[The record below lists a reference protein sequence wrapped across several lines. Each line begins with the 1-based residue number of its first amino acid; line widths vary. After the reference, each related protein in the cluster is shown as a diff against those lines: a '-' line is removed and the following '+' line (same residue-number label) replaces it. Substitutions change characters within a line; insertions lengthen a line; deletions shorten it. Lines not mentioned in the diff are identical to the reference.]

1 LLPGLA
7 RFQKLSL
14 SHSAT
19 GPDMTPFT
27 MPPRGLYLLTP
38 EDADAGRLR
47 ARVEPLLATGGV
59 ALLQLRCKEG
69 GAGRRRAHALALREA
84 SASAGVPLLV
94 NDDWRLA
101 AELGLGAHLGGEDGS
116 LAEARAAL
124 APGAILGASC
134 YDELERARRAAGE
147 GADYLAFGAFFPSGT
162 KPLARRAAPALL
174 LRAATLGK
182 PRVAIGGIRADNG
195 GTLLAAGADFLAVL
209 GAVFEAPDPPAAVRE
224 FQTLFD
230 SFPTT

>member
-1 LLPGLA
+1 
-7 RFQKLSL
+7 
-14 SHSAT
+14 
-19 GPDMTPFT
+19 MTSFT

-38 EDADAGRLR
+38 EDGDSGQLR

-69 GAGRRRAHALALREA
+69 GAARRRAHAQALQPACAAR
-84 SASAGVPLLV
+84 GVPLVV

-101 AELGLGAHLGGEDGS
+101 AELGLGAHLGGDDGS
-116 LAEARAAL
+116 LREARAAL

-134 YDELERARRAAGE
+134 YDQLERARIAAGE

-174 LRAATLGK
+174 QAAGAFGK

-195 GTLLAAGADFLAVL
+195 ATLLAAGADLLAVL
-209 GAVFEAPDPPAAVRE
+209 GAVFDSPDPAAAVRD
-224 FQTLFD
+224 FQPLFA
-230 SFPTT
+230 STRNP

>member
-14 SHSAT
+14 SHSASAAY
-19 GPDMTPFT
+19 MTPFT

-38 EDADAGRLR
+38 EDADSGRLR

-69 GAGRRRAHALALREA
+69 AVRRRAHALALREA
-84 SASAGVPLLV
+84 CAARGVPLLV

-101 AELGLGAHLGGEDGS
+101 ADLGLGAHLGGEDGS
-116 LAEARAAL
+116 LREARVAL
-124 APGAILGASC
+124 TPGAILGASC
-134 YDELERARRAAGE
+134 YDDLERARRAAAE

-162 KPLARRAAPALL
+162 KPLARRAPPSLL
-174 LRAATLGK
+174 ASAAALGK

-195 GTLLAAGADFLAVL
+195 ATLLAAGAEFLAVL
-209 GAVFEAPDPPAAVRE
+209 GAVFESSDPVAAVRA
-224 FQTLFD
+224 FQSLFASIPD
-230 SFPTT
+230 P